1 MYYIKLVFYVIINCG
16 EIKMKLFRPNITYR
30 SYKDIDL
37 DFLLSKNIDT
47 ILIDIDNTLAPHDES
62 LPSKDA
68 IEFINNVKEKN
79 INIFTISN
87 NNEERVST
95 FSKGLNVKGYSFSLK
110 PLKKTYKKVLKENPN
125 LGNICVIGDQLLT
138 DILGGNRMKF
148 MTIYTRPLV
157 QKDITFTKFNRF
169 FERFIINR
177 LEKKNLLNLGEYYE

>member
-1 MYYIKLVFYVIINCG
+1 MR
-16 EIKMKLFRPNITYR
+16 LFRPHITYK

-37 DFLLSKNIDT
+37 NLLLNNNINT
-47 ILIDIDNTLAPHDES
+47 ILIDIDNTLAPHDEQ
-62 LPSKDA
+62 LPNSDVIK
-68 IEFINNVKEKN
+68 FINDIKN
-79 INIFTISN
+79 KGFNIFTLSN
-87 NNEERVST
+87 NSLDRVNM
-95 FSKGLNVKGYSFSLK
+95 FSNALDVKGYSFSLK

-169 FERFIINR
+169 FEKFIINR